1 MARAEPAND
10 ERTCTKEY
18 LMSARSDGA
27 AGGPFEQTVDLL
39 AAQTSPF
46 IQPHTVDDRI
56 GLAAL

>member
-1 MARAEPAND
+1 
-10 ERTCTKEY
+10 
-18 LMSARSDGA
+18 MSARSDGA

-46 IQPHTVDDRI
+46 IQPHTVDDCI